1 MKRAPCKG
9 QTMSDRTSRRRFLAA
24 LTTGSAVS
32 LSGCA
37 SILEAADSTTQSN
50 PSETVSSREIK
61 TPFEATEDGSQQS
74 SETGWTTDEVQID
87 PPETS
92 FQSVTVADT
101 ESDYPTM
108 GDADE
113 TVTLY
118 GNWKC
123 PYTRAFVRTQL
134 PALVDDFV
142 RPGDVSVRFRGVA
155 YRGGDPFLGP
165 DAPRSTRA
173 GLAVWE
179 TDPESFWTYFM
190 YVFAN
195 QPQERYEWGT
205 PALLTRF
212 AGAADVDEPAA
223 IREAA
228 AGDIYEDR
236 LQRTVEQATEADI
249 WSVPRVVSD
258 ERVTAPTL
266 DAASTREQLARVAD
280 R

>member
-1 MKRAPCKG
+1 MGPPA
-9 QTMSDRTSRRRFLAA
+9 SRRRALELTGLTLAA
-24 LTTGSAVS
+24 ALP
-32 LSGCA
+32 GCA
-37 SILEAADSTTQSN
+37 S
-50 PSETVSSREIK
+50 
-61 TPFEATEDGSQQS
+61 
-74 SETGWTTDEVQID
+74 
-87 PPETS
+87 
-92 FQSVTVADT
+92 VADRFSSGSDPGGSDSNSSAGNAVARGDSST
-101 ESDYPTM
+101 DDPTSSGSANESSASDEPLAVTAPDVSFADAPLPDDPGAHPYARM
-108 GDADE
+108 GTGAD
-113 TVTLY
+113 VTATAF

-142 RPGDVSVRFRGVA
+142 RPGDVSVRFRAVA
-155 YRGGDPFLGP
+155 YRGGDPFLGA

-212 AGAADVDEPAA
+212 AGAAGVDEPGAVRQA
-223 IREAA
+223 VV
-228 AGDIYEDR
+228 GDAYEDR
-236 LQRTVEQATEADI
+236 IRRTVEQATAHDI
-249 WSVPRVVSD
+249 WTVPRVVSD
-258 ERVTAPTL
+258 GRVTAPTL
-266 DAASTREQLARVAD
+266 DAASTREQLARAAD